1 MPVSWTLLLF
11 ETGPT
16 MKKYWFNFSGNNAG
30 SAAVE
35 FALVFPVALLFL
47 CGSLAYGLYFGAA
60 HAVQQ
65 LAADAARASVAGLSD
80 AERRSIAEAH
90 VALNGGSYPLLRAEQ
105 LAVSAQALPADPN
118 QFQVRVSF
126 NSSEL
131 PIWAFAGLLPLPDR
145 TIQRTAT
152 IRRGGY

>member
-1 MPVSWTLLLF
+1 MQDVVLRTLRRD
-11 ETGPT
+11 G
-16 MKKYWFNFSGNNAG
+16 G

-35 FALVFPVALLFL
+35 FALVFPIAIVFL
-47 CGSLAYGLYFGAA
+47 CGALAYGLYFGAA

-80 AERRSIAEAH
+80 AERTAIATAH
-90 VALNGGSYPLLRAEQ
+90 VATNGGTYLLLRPERLSVVAQ
-105 LAVSAQALPADPN
+105 PLAADSN
-118 QFQVRVSF
+118 QFQVKVSF

-131 PIWAFAGLLPLPDR
+131 PIWAFQGLLPLPDR
-145 TIQRTAT
+145 TIARSAT